1 MIELSRTVLVN
12 DDPAEPQLDR
22 SQVWQGLLLKAN
34 DALPFVPQMD
44 SCHVLERGDG
54 WLVRDILLKGTPA
67 RERVTFEPERR
78 VRFERIR
85 GAERGTIENV
95 IDADEQ
101 GRLTLRFSFALTHED
116 LVDGSDEERE
126 HFAPMVPA
134 YENAV
139 AATLAAVRRTAREQG
154 DALAAGAAAPGRAD
168 VPAWIVA
175 YYEAADGLDM
185 DGLMALHT
193 EDSTATV
200 ANHPT
205 LRGKDAIREGIGQL
219 WSLLRA
225 MRHTFVRTWEVD
237 GGPVGTVGI
246 VDARVTYVLQNGRAV
261 TVPVMTILT
270 RRGELV
276 SDLRFC
282 IDMAP
287 VFAALAPVPADAAGA
302 QA

>member
-12 DDPAEPQLDR
+12 DDPDEPQLDR

-44 SCHVLERGDG
+44 SCHVLQRGDG
-54 WLVRDILLKGTPA
+54 WLVRDILLKGTPL

-78 VRFERIR
+78 VAFERIR
-85 GAERGTIENV
+85 GAEQGTIENV
-95 IDADEQ
+95 IDTDEQ

-116 LVDGSDEERE
+116 LADGSEEERA

-154 DALAAGAAAPGRAD
+154 DALAGGAGAPERAD

-175 YYEAADGLDM
+175 YYDAADALDM
-185 DGLMALHT
+185 EGLLALHT
-193 EDSTATV
+193 DDSTATV
-200 ANHPT
+200 GNHPT
-205 LRGKDAIREGIGQL
+205 LQGKDAIREGIGQL

-237 GGPVGTVGI
+237 GGAVGI
-246 VDARVTYVLQNGRAV
+246 LDARVTYVLQNGRAV